1 MELRGTLTEYSDTPS
16 AADADRSAENS
27 NISDH
32 IKCTVATNLIDIN
45 PIDTAPPNLVVAEHG
60 DASTTTKAS
69 TSAIPHVH
77 PGVFFVSS
85 KIQSYSLEGT
95 TKADNIIV
103 DIAVFFATSPGPSL
117 VCDGTFAQYTLA

>member
-60 DASTTTKAS
+60 YASTTT
-69 TSAIPHVH
+69 
-77 PGVFFVSS
+77 
-85 KIQSYSLEGT
+85 
-95 TKADNIIV
+95 
-103 DIAVFFATSPGPSL
+103 
-117 VCDGTFAQYTLA
+117 

>member
-16 AADADRSAENS
+16 AADADTSAENS
-27 NISDH
+27 NVSDH
-32 IKCTVATNLIDIN
+32 IKGAVATNLITIT

-69 TSAIPHVH
+69 TSVIPHIH

-103 DIAVFFATSPGPSL
+103 DIAVLFRDISRSVTSL
-117 VCDGTFAQYTLA
+117 